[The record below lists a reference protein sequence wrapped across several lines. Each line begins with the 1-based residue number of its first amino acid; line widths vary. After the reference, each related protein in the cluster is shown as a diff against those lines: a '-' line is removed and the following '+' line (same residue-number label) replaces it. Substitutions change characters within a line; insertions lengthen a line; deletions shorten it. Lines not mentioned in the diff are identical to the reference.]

1 MQCRGKEIPVKQ
13 KLKNLLRDCWNLPN
27 TLTMFRLVLVPFFI
41 LLYLDGHPYQSL
53 AVFCIASLTDM
64 LDGYLARKN
73 NQITSFGKLVDPL
86 ADKLLVVSALIC
98 HGWKGVFPW
107 VAIILVSIKEIGM
120 ITGSLVLLGKKDV
133 VVHSNYWGKTST
145 CFFIAA
151 LILGF
156 FHEKFVPMIGFQL
169 DIWLLWISVVL
180 AYCAAVTYCRVL
192 YSHMKKKT

>member
-1 MQCRGKEIPVKQ
+1 MGCRRKEIPVKQ
-13 KLKNLLRDCWNLPN
+13 KLKDLLKDCWNLPN
-27 TLTMFRLVLVPFFI
+27 TLTLFRLVLVPFFI
-41 LLYLDGHPYQSL
+41 LLYLDGHPYQAL
-53 AVFCIASLTDM
+53 AVFCIASMTDM
-64 LDGYLARKN
+64 LDGYLARRN

-86 ADKLLVVSALIC
+86 ADKMLVVSALFC

-107 VAIILVSIKEIGM
+107 AAIILVTIKEIGM

-156 FHEKFVPMIGFQL
+156 FHDQLGTFMNVKL

-180 AYCAAVTYCRVL
+180 AYCAAVTYCQVL
-192 YSHMKKKT
+192 YTHMKKKI

>member
-1 MQCRGKEIPVKQ
+1 MKN
-13 KLKNLLRDCWNLPN
+13 KLKELLKDCWNLPN

-41 LLYLDGHPYQSL
+41 LLYLDGHPYQAL
-53 AVFCIASLTDM
+53 GVFCLASLTDM
-64 LDGYLARKN
+64 FDGYLARKN

-98 HGWKGVFPW
+98 HGWRNVFPW
-107 VAIILVSIKEIGM
+107 SAIILVVIKEIAM
-120 ITGSLVLLGKKDV
+120 IVGSLFLLGKKDV

-156 FHEKFVPMIGFQL
+156 FHDDLAGLGFHL
-169 DIWLLWISVVL
+169 DIWLLWISVIS
-180 AYCAAVTYCRVL
+180 AYCAAITYAHVL
-192 YSHMKKKT
+192 YTHVKKKT